1 MSRELHGSNVALTL
15 LLGLNRKQVGGPRIA
30 PAFRSLLTAQ
40 TYETMS
46 PLEREMNLR
55 TWWLVYTADRS
66 GPCIEGSNPLLIE
79 DMCDMVDLP
88 AMM

>member
-1 MSRELHGSNVALTL
+1 MSRELHGSNVALAL
-15 LLGLNRKQVGGPRIA
+15 LLGLNRKQVGLSP
-30 PAFRSLLTAQ
+30 FYSFTSSSLTTQ
-40 TYETMS
+40 TYDAMS
-46 PLEREMNLR
+46 PLDREMNLR

-66 GPCIEGSNPLLIE
+66 GPCIEGSNPLLLE

>member
-1 MSRELHGSNVALTL
+1 
-15 LLGLNRKQVGGPRIA
+15 
-30 PAFRSLLTAQ
+30 
-40 TYETMS
+40 MS
-46 PLEREMNLR
+46 PLDREMNLR

-66 GPCIEGSNPLLIE
+66 GPCIEGSNPMLME